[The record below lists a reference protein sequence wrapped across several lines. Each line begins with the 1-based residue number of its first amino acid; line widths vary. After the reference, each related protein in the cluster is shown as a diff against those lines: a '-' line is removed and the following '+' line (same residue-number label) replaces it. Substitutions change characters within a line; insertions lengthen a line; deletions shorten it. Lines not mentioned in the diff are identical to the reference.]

1 MTEIV
6 PVGGAFCK
14 QGHLH
19 YPEEFGHVELVDPVT
34 SQPAEPGQIA
44 MIVATPYAQYRQCT
58 MLLRYATGDLVRMLD
73 AAPTCELA
81 HMPASS
87 DIIGRYSDP
96 LSIAVPTRSILE
108 VLEAERGVP
117 LPARYSLVGEPGRAV
132 LHVGVGHTSPALRGR
147 LEERAT
153 RAGLPLAA
161 IVLHEDAATLPSP
174 APLRADLRE
183 HTFELAARH
192 RTAEAARA

>member
-1 MTEIV
+1 MTEII
-6 PVGGAFCK
+6 PVGGAFCT

-19 YPEEFGHVELVDPVT
+19 YPEEFGYVELVDPVT
-34 SQPAEPGQIA
+34 SQPAEPGRIA

-58 MLLRYATGDLVRMLD
+58 MLLRYATGDLVRVLD
-73 AAPTCELA
+73 AEPACELA

-87 DIIGRYSDP
+87 DIVGRYSGP
-96 LSIAVPTRSILE
+96 LSVELPTRSILE
-108 VLEAERGVP
+108 LLEAERAVP
-117 LPARYSLVGEPGRAV
+117 LPVRYSLAGEPGRAV
-132 LHVGVGHTSPALRGR
+132 LHVAAPHASPALRGR